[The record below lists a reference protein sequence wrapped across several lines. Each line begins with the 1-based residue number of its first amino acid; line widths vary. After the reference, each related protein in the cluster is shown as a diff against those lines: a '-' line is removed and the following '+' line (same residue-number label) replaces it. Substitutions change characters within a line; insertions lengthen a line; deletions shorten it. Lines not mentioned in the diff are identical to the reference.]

1 MFNCK
6 KCVCENSSNIFCDK
20 LFPKLN
26 FQSLLGLLL
35 TNSTFLSLL
44 LFCLTMK
51 NVKAKVK
58 EIQILSSRAVHSVAV
73 MLLIH
78 HIWLHGIMI
87 KTSGDIELKPGPKH
101 KQDQSL
107 SICHWNLNSI
117 PAHNFQKL
125 ELLQGY
131 ISSNKVDILCLSE
144 TFLDSDIS
152 CDDNNLQLQR
162 FDLIRAAHPSNTK
175 RGGVCIYYRNCLP
188 LKLINIRRLNEC
200 RTFVIK
206 LGDKICNFVSL
217 YRSPNQ
223 SKDDFENFCNNFEL
237 TLDAASLFTCCHW
250 RFQRKV

>member
-1 MFNCK
+1 
-6 KCVCENSSNIFCDK
+6 
-20 LFPKLN
+20 
-26 FQSLLGLLL
+26 
-35 TNSTFLSLL
+35 
-44 LFCLTMK
+44 MK
-51 NVKAKVK
+51 NVTAKVK
-58 EIQILSSRAVHSVAV
+58 KIQILSSRAVHSVAF

-101 KQDQSL
+101 KQDQNL

-144 TFLDSDIS
+144 TFLNSDIS
-152 CDDNNLQLQR
+152 CGDNNLQLPI
-162 FDLIRAAHPSNTK
+162 FDLIRADHPSNTK
-175 RGGVCIYYRNCLP
+175 RGGVCIYYWNCLP
-188 LKLINIRRLNEC
+188 LKLIRHLNEC
-200 RTFVIK
+200 ITFVIK
-206 LGDKICNFVSL
+206 LGDKIYNFFSL

-223 SKDDFENFCNNFEL
+223 SEDDFEHFCNNFEL
-237 TLDAASLFTCCHW
+237 TGDTAFLFNYCHW